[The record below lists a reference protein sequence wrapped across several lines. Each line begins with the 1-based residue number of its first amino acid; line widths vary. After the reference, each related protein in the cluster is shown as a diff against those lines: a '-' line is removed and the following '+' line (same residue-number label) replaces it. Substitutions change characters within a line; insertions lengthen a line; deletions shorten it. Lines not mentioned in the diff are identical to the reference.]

1 MVNPFEKRATEYLRD
16 DEAFLAVVTPEP
28 LETFFRDPAKEDRLY
43 DRLVLVVGTPGSG
56 KTTLARLFQYQTIR
70 ALLRNRSIDSHRPL
84 VDALTTCGAIS
95 DGQPIVLGARLSLE
109 SEYREVWDF
118 PYTSELKTGLM
129 TALLQSRAVL
139 GWIRNLQAAGVS
151 VEEIEIVPRP
161 GAEAATYAIGGATG
175 AGLLARAREVELG
188 IYRVAA
194 ALVAPPVDQID
205 QAALDGYRPFDVIES
220 FRLRTNDQIALLR
233 PLIIFDDAHRL
244 HPEQL
249 SSLVHWL
256 VRRELR
262 VSRWILTR
270 LDALAPADVLLD
282 RAIEAVEPGVQRTRE
297 ITEIWMQSDKQRAR
311 QRRAFRTMSK
321 DMANRYLGQMDVF
334 SRRGLRSLPD
344 LLSTSPVSLSTSK
357 SDAVASH
364 ANAVQKRVG
373 MSTERRRSLETDVV
387 SYLSARGENAT
398 DLRLATTT
406 VLMER
411 YGKRTP
417 QRGLFDDDIEI
428 EPNRPLKAD
437 SGVVDGA
444 QIHLLHRHGRPY
456 YFGIDAVCDASSEN
470 AEQFLQLTGRL
481 VSQAETQLIR
491 GKEATLSSAVQHKL
505 LRDRATEMIAEWDFP
520 QFQLVRRL
528 ADGIASQCLERSL
541 EGNASLGGGAN
552 AFGIPQSE
560 FDSIPNDFPELAR
573 VLQFGVAYNAFA
585 LVRNHGGKGEL
596 WCLVE
601 LSGVLLLHHGL
612 TLKRGGYLE
621 RGVEDLSALLTAL

>member
-1 MVNPFEKRATEYLRD
+1 LVNPFEKRATEYLRD

-444 QIHLLHRHGRPY
+444 QIHLLHRHERPY

>member
-1 MVNPFEKRATEYLRD
+1 
-16 DEAFLAVVTPEP
+16 
-28 LETFFRDPAKEDRLY
+28 
-43 DRLVLVVGTPGSG
+43 
-56 KTTLARLFQYQTIR
+56 
-70 ALLRNRSIDSHRPL
+70 
-84 VDALTTCGAIS
+84 
-95 DGQPIVLGARLSLE
+95 
-109 SEYREVWDF
+109 
-118 PYTSELKTGLM
+118 
-129 TALLQSRAVL
+129 
-139 GWIRNLQAAGVS
+139 
-151 VEEIEIVPRP
+151 
-161 GAEAATYAIGGATG
+161 
-175 AGLLARAREVELG
+175 
-188 IYRVAA
+188 
-194 ALVAPPVDQID
+194 
-205 QAALDGYRPFDVIES
+205 
-220 FRLRTNDQIALLR
+220 
-233 PLIIFDDAHRL
+233 
-244 HPEQL
+244 
-249 SSLVHWL
+249 
-256 VRRELR
+256 
-262 VSRWILTR
+262 
-270 LDALAPADVLLD
+270 
-282 RAIEAVEPGVQRTRE
+282 
-297 ITEIWMQSDKQRAR
+297 
-311 QRRAFRTMSK
+311 
-321 DMANRYLGQMDVF
+321 
-334 SRRGLRSLPD
+334 
-344 LLSTSPVSLSTSK
+344 
-357 SDAVASH
+357 
-364 ANAVQKRVG
+364 
-373 MSTERRRSLETDVV
+373 
-387 SYLSARGENAT
+387 
-398 DLRLATTT
+398 
-406 VLMER
+406 MER

-417 QRGLFDDDIEI
+417 QRGLFDDDIEV

-444 QIHLLHRHGRPY
+444 QIHLLHRHERPY

>member
-1 MVNPFEKRATEYLRD
+1 LVNPFEKRATEYLRD

>member
-28 LETFFRDPAKEDRLY
+28 LETFFRDPAREDRLF
-43 DRLVLVVGTPGSG
+43 DRLVVVVGTPGSG

-95 DGQPIVLGARLSLE
+95 DGQPVVLGARLSLE

-118 PYTSELKTGLM
+118 PYTDELKTGLM

-139 GWIRNLQAAGVS
+139 GWIRNLEAAGIS
-151 VEEIEIVPRP
+151 IDEIEIVPRP
-161 GAEAATYAIGGATG
+161 DAEAAAQAIGGTTG
-175 AGLLARAREVELG
+175 AGLLARARAVELG

-194 ALVAPPVDQID
+194 ALVAPPTDQID
-205 QAALDGYRPFDVIES
+205 QAALGGYRPFDVIES
-220 FRLRTNDQIALLR
+220 FRLRKDETTTLLR

-282 RAIEAVEPGVQRTRE
+282 RAIEALEPGVTRTRE
-297 ITEIWMQSDKQRAR
+297 ITEIWMQSGKQRAR

-344 LLSTSPVSLSTSK
+344 LLSTSSVSLSTSK
-357 SDAVASH
+357 SDAVAGH
-364 ANAVQKRVG
+364 ANAVQKKVG
-373 MSTERRRSLETDVV
+373 MSIERRRSLEADVA
-387 SYLSARGENAT
+387 SYLSSRNENAT
-398 DLRLATTT
+398 DLRLAATT

-417 QRGLFDDDIEI
+417 QRGLFDDNEEV
-428 EPNRPLKAD
+428 EPNRPLRAD

-444 QIHLLHRHGRPY
+444 QIQLLHGHDRPY
-456 YFGIDAVCDASSEN
+456 YFGIDTVCDASSEN
-470 AEQFLQLTGRL
+470 AEQFLQLAGRL

-491 GKEATLSSAVQHKL
+491 GKAATLSSSVQHKL
-505 LRDRATEMIAEWDFP
+505 LRERATEMIAEWDFP
-520 QFQLVRRL
+520 QFQLVKRL
-528 ADGIASQCLERSL
+528 ADGIALQCLERSL

-552 AFGIPQSE
+552 AFGIRQEE
-560 FDSIPNDFPELAR
+560 FDAIPSDFPELAR

-601 LSGVLLLHHGL
+601 LSGILLLHHGL

-621 RGVEDLSALLTAL
+621 RSVGDLSALLTAL